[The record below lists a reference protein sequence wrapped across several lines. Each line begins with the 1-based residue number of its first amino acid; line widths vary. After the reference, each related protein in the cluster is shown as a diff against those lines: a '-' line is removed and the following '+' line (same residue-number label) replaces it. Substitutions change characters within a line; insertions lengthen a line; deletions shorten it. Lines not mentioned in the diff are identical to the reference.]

1 MPRIKREEEN
11 AIDNINW
18 FTTVSGV
25 LTDMFLV
32 EFQIFNIESGL
43 PGSQIF
49 PVSGWE
55 DVTAAP
61 GKFSTG
67 SYYAYDNA
75 NTQGWTPESDAD
87 LGTHR
92 IYWRWKQFSGSSY
105 QTGAE
110 DFELLAQGVGAPAVT
125 YVTVDDLRALGLPDP
140 PFSDADI
147 LDAIILWQA
156 VLERACRQWFYE
168 RELTIKFDG
177 NNRDTIHLGV
187 PIISVEHLKINGSDD
202 ALDTDL
208 FLTYSGR
215 SYPDDRRNPRIKL
228 KHSSQLTSIYV
239 AASTRGELRFLRGNQ
254 NQEIS
259 GAFGFIEPDGSTPA
273 PIKRALLKL
282 VAEKLTLPIY
292 TPAGT
297 AAPAPVSTTVAGIV
311 LSEKTDGHA
320 ISYGTASFSDRR
332 SGGISGITQ
341 DTEIL
346 DIIKLYRAPI
356 GIATAASWS
365 YFG

>member
-11 AIDNINW
+11 TTANINW
-18 FTTVSGV
+18 FTTVGGV
-25 LTDMFLV
+25 LTDMYLM

-43 PGSQIF
+43 PGVQVF
-49 PVSGWE
+49 PTSGWE

-61 GKFSTG
+61 GKFDTG

-75 NTQGWTPESDAD
+75 NSQGWTPESDAD

-92 IYWRWKQFSGSSY
+92 IYWRWKQFAGSSY

-110 DFELLAQGVGAPAVT
+110 DFELLQQGVGAPAVT

-147 LDAIILWQA
+147 LDAIITWQA

-187 PIISVEHLKINGSDD
+187 PLISVEHLKINGSDD
-202 ALDTDL
+202 ALDSDL
-208 FLTYSGR
+208 YISYLSRT
-215 SYPDDRRNPRIKL
+215 YPDDRRNPRIKL

-254 NQEIS
+254 NQEIK
-259 GAFGFIEPDGSTPA
+259 GKFGFLEVDDTTPA
-273 PIKRALLKL
+273 PIKRAALLL
-282 VAEKLTLPIY
+282 TAEKLTNPIY

-297 AAPAPVSTTVAGIV
+297 AAPVPTSTTVAGVI
-311 LSEKTDGHA
+311 LSEKTDGH
-320 ISYGTASFSDRR
+320 SVGYGTASFSDRR

-341 DTEIL
+341 NTEIL

-365 YFG
+365 YYG